1 MFALWPEKQKKRQ
14 IFLCRTNNIYTGL
27 FCETESNVRTE
38 PVNAMNEESL
48 TDCEVVKQVQQG
60 SFDAFDILVRRYQAR
75 MRATVAR
82 YIANPED
89 VFDIV
94 QDVFLDAFRNIDT
107 FVPERDF
114 SPWLRTICHRRM
126 IDYLRQRRCRYQA
139 LQSLIDEGAQ
149 EEIAGF
155 SGKHD
160 DRLAQLQALKHCFGK
175 LSQRHQDLVHLRYHH
190 SVAVKQIAHQFGQSA
205 MSISSLL
212 YRIRS
217 QLAQCVQGQ
226 LAQEPE

>member
-1 MFALWPEKQKKRQ
+1 MK
-14 IFLCRTNNIYTGL
+14 
-27 FCETESNVRTE
+27 SNSWTR
-38 PVNAMNEESL
+38 PANAMNNDESL
-48 TDCEVVKQVQQG
+48 TDCEVVKQVQHG
-60 SFDAFDILVRRYQAR
+60 FPDAFDILVRRYQAR
-75 MRATVAR
+75 MRATVAHH
-82 YIANPED
+82 IATPED

-94 QDVFLDAFRNIDT
+94 QDAFLDAFRNIDT

-126 IDYLRQRRCRYQA
+126 IDYLRQKRCRYETI
-139 LQSLIDEGAQ
+139 QSLIDEAAQKDIVGA
-149 EEIAGF
+149 

-160 DRLAQLQALKHCFGK
+160 DRLVQLQALKHCFGK

-190 SVAVKQIAHQFGQSA
+190 NVAVKQIAHQFGRSA

-217 QLAQCVQGQ
+217 TLAQCVQGQ

>member
-1 MFALWPEKQKKRQ
+1 MKSKSW
-14 IFLCRTNNIYTGL
+14 
-27 FCETESNVRTE
+27 TE
-38 PVNAMNEESL
+38 PVSVMNDESL

-60 SFDAFDILVRRYQAR
+60 FSDAFDILVRRHQAR

-94 QDVFLDAFRNIDT
+94 QDAFLDAFRNIET

-126 IDYLRQRRCRYQA
+126 IDYLRQKRCRYQA

-149 EEIAGF
+149 EEIVGA

-160 DRLAQLQALKHCFGK
+160 NSLDQLQALVHCFGK
-175 LSQRHQDLVHLRYHH
+175 LNQRHQDLVRLRYHH
-190 SVAVKQIAHQFGQSA
+190 KVALKQIAHQFDQSV

-217 QLAQCVQGQ
+217 TLAQCVQGQ

>member
-1 MFALWPEKQKKRQ
+1 
-14 IFLCRTNNIYTGL
+14 
-27 FCETESNVRTE
+27 
-38 PVNAMNEESL
+38 MNDESL

-60 SFDAFDILVRRYQAR
+60 FPDAFDILVRRHQAR
-75 MRATVAR
+75 MRAVVAR
-82 YIANPED
+82 YIADPED

-94 QDVFLDAFRNIDT
+94 QDAFLDAFRNIAT

-126 IDYLRQRRCRYQA
+126 IDYLRQRRYRYQA
-139 LQSLIDEGAQ
+139 IQSLIDEGAH
-149 EEIAGF
+149 EEVVST

-160 DRLAQLQALKHCFGK
+160 NSLDQLQALKRCFAK
-175 LSQRHQDLVHLRYHH
+175 LSQRHQDLIRLRYHH
-190 SVAVKQIAHQFGQSA
+190 KVAVKRIAHQYDQSA
-205 MSISSLL
+205 VGISSLL

-217 QLAQCVQGQ
+217 TLARCVQGQ